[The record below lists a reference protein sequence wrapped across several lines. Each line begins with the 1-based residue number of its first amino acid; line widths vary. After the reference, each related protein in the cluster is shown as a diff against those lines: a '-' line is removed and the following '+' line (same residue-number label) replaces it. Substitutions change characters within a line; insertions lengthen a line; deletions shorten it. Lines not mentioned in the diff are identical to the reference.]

1 MKSLPSLILALFMTA
16 SSLVAQVG
24 NGVPFAAG
32 IDEACSSCT
41 TLVEIDPT
49 DPTLY
54 DRRHD
59 KFIIGENWGHYANR
73 LLNEVVGLNLT
84 DGYIDH
90 GFRGDGIAFPDNCR
104 LIPATQVGQGPA
116 FWREVTWGF
125 GTRTDPE
132 LDRDEQ
138 TGFGVLRQGDK
149 TGAIRTC
156 RRHPAVT
163 VEDSTIILDHT
174 SESFSDIPDGGELVL
189 WDNQNSGVMAYYDPH
204 KHEDKDDNQ
213 PDHNGSRI
221 WVTILLRHDGTYDA
235 NADDDDPV
243 ITLDMKGGLLW
254 RSAPFAKD
262 GTEPDNPRQDDV
274 EQLSHKNNVFFT
286 IEGNKRTKAQAGF
299 GESETVSNSEDPI
312 IDPGDLK
319 IRSLIS
325 KPRYVDD
332 DGKRRIVPHNGPFG
346 MNWNEIIPLYFRS
359 VPIIRTSDRVGGV
372 SVFPVNKPKG
382 RPDLVKGREWN
393 THATAGQDPFLPMR
407 RVTTITYN
415 ENATGNQIDPGG
427 CPEALT
433 ETEGYSENLFKT
445 MTITRGMLKRLP
457 RVSGTSGTSQ
467 WVSFS
472 ALMEFRPYHLKR
484 KNGSNEVE
492 LVGWEEDEAATRR
505 RLTNPDEAEVVHV
518 TRYSNPFLHNDR
530 QANATRVAD
539 LFMEVRYHGRET
551 VEIDWISFETPYMRK
566 MNKEELRTDLAE
578 AVAGLHAILKDA
590 SNETGKAQAERNLRI
605 LGLRIEEERPERI
618 WMSQRYLSALM
629 RGNIITEDRPFPHKH
644 WRHMVISDYSTYDR
658 EGKTQPIWW
667 WYDVKKRLHID
678 RTPVPFKRY
687 LSALTNATSEPATT
701 TADNTN
707 LGLGH
712 GVEGR
717 LVLNY
722 QTNALTRDLWSPAL
736 VSDPAHYANS
746 LFHHEVSLNA
756 SKCWG
761 WYSRRDGA
769 FLQGHAHVANVE
781 EKLLE
786 HLAKGRGNL
795 PGSSLTGINR
805 ADFITY
811 FLEDR
816 HEAKMRR
823 TDLEVGKGGSLTDD
837 ARITHHVYVS
847 SNGGPTHPVNDPAD
861 AVLYEVPLHVDDRGN
876 YDAPY
881 QLNIEREW
889 YIRMVAAGN
898 DNRSYD
904 GTKILQ
910 QIWTDANLSAEF
922 VGKVGDASFA
932 GIVGYRGH
940 APKFAEVLRYELGAA
955 VMIGSAGVM
964 IYGGTPVAEEIS
976 GTTPFNVMTAFRNSR
991 SFRNNHADPL
1001 TNFVTPMTHVWSP
1014 KLSSEERPEYSSAS
1028 NALAAFMGLGA
1039 APLDMHPRLGGDFSM
1054 TVSES
1059 ESLAVGSKKYHTAF
1073 PNFFVDHRNKFLK
1086 SGATPPPEVPT
1097 LNTAVIDVINKATYK
1112 PFGVRLDPF
1121 GLAPNE
1127 TTKIAS
1133 KDLYV
1138 GHHSLRR
1145 ELAHFGQAMLQK
1157 VPSLSGGYEEQT
1169 WQQRL
1174 AELRLVSWYG
1184 KGYVDLWSHDEA
1196 RYGSNDPLR
1205 NIVDVEK
1212 VRTRHPYRW
1221 LRHTSVDRAYSG
1233 GDHNGTYVEGTYE
1246 LRKNYESWDSSFY
1259 DVSILRRDAAGT
1271 DVDASDDVAE
1281 EFYLCVANRRIT
1293 PIVIGEPDDDY
1304 PHGRWNF
1311 TTPVEMG
1318 KEVSGSMLATKPYAQ
1333 IGSREVTLPF
1343 TYVDANGNAKLFRL
1357 TELNMALT
1365 MPIGEAIFAS
1375 TPDASGRTL
1384 TIDGAK
1390 PWRGIDTVVSSTGE
1404 LAVNLLPGEMKM
1416 FRVTVSP
1423 AAQPLQIGSLA
1434 LNTQSKVIMQQ
1445 HPTDATKVRYH
1456 MVYHLPEGE
1465 VVTPPNQPADGRA
1478 HVYYTRTKDW
1488 HESTNPLGPEM
1499 LLTTSNMWTNPIRL
1513 DMGIQ
1518 MSLAG
1523 NYQTHFEQG
1532 APANMTT
1539 QQRNALR
1546 NDLLASFDP
1555 SPTCSVPLLWS
1566 CAYPS
1571 ITQRVQGTDTIIH
1584 IVFGC
1589 RAWAR
1594 EGTVPSGCFGP
1605 HPATMHVCEVTFK
1618 SNTGGITGPAPTL
1631 AASQVVAMA
1640 GTNFSYDD
1648 LSAWVTP
1655 VVNAGVDNV
1664 HIAWSTPQGIGVLGK
1679 RPYKINNVTTFP
1691 SYPLIDRQ
1699 QLSVRR
1705 LLTNYDAQ
1713 APYTAT
1719 PLRGARYPTL
1729 NPLSNASKGHNDASL
1744 LWQENGRILYARP
1757 RLRRQSGSPDDDT
1770 QDNLGFDDYSIGE
1783 LCYHWNSANGCLKEA
1798 GGGLFDIV
1806 DTEDAKIAYVS
1817 NATDGLATMPSVARS
1832 LDTYVEN
1839 QPMRMGI
1846 DNHLDNS
1853 GVHVYY
1859 ETESITYQV
1868 RNTQT
1873 NRSEIIRRH
1882 LIETRENLA
1891 RYPEASQGVPTLR
1904 HWVRSRTF
1912 SQGWSLFHPHIVP
1925 GLYRTASKFDI
1936 PYGFEWENGQP
1947 QGEPVSMRIRNG
1959 NISDTA
1965 VWNAYSLINPATYNQ
1980 MWNNDAVSETPA
1992 SIGALAN
1999 HDETLVDVIP
2009 NNVIVVMHPL
2019 GQSDPVYL
2027 HSPSVHVNGL
2037 WPHITTPMSTTPA
2050 TTRFHSM
2057 AVVEGLK
2064 PDVSTQPPLDRRTI
2078 VSSVEPF
2085 YKPRPAVRQDRR
2097 HVGLELDGGQLTLH
2111 ILVDGRNVP
2120 VSWMPMG
2127 TTQRPGDKLVPPT
2140 FEVASAPIEIRSHK
2154 ALDVTLDGGLRSEI
2168 ELYLDAV
2175 DDGGAIVSSAEVPL
2189 DMIPVMPDMHTKVT
2203 MLAVNGKGGNYRFRA
2218 VARNAGTANLSE
2230 SIERYVGDVAPLEL
2244 DGKAKEHR
2252 EVVTIDLSKANG
2264 SPAARRITGIA
2275 ELTVIPNPATDNC
2288 IIVIPVAA
2296 NTLDPAMGTLNI
2308 VDATGSVIAT
2318 VRASEGSVV
2327 GLETHSLAA
2336 GMYSVTF
2343 ITEGRLPTVLRQRM
2357 VVVR

>member
-1 MKSLPSLILALFMTA
+1 MKSFLSLIFALSMTA
-16 SSLVAQVG
+16 SSLLAQVG

-32 IDEACSSCT
+32 VDEACSSCT
-41 TLVEIDPT
+41 TGVFVNPT
-49 DPTLY
+49 EPGLY

-59 KFIIGENWGHYANR
+59 KFIIGENFGQYGSRH
-73 LLNEVVGLNLT
+73 LNSVLGLNLV
-84 DGYIDH
+84 DNYIDGS
-90 GFRGDGIAFPDNCR
+90 GFGSQAVGFPEDCR
-104 LIPATQVGQGPA
+104 LIPLIQISQTPV
-116 FWREVTWGF
+116 FWHDISWGM

-138 TGFGVLRQGDK
+138 TGYGILRQGDK
-149 TGAIRTC
+149 TGAIRTS
-156 RRHPAVT
+156 RRHPAVN
-163 VEDSTIILDHT
+163 VLDSTIILNHN
-174 SESFSDIPDGGELVL
+174 SEPFIDIPDGGELVL
-189 WDNQNSGVMAYYDPH
+189 WDNQNSGVIQYHDIY
-204 KHEDKDDNQ
+204 KHQDKHHNR
-213 PDHNGSRI
+213 PDHNGSRL
-221 WVTILLRHDGTYDA
+221 WVTILLRHEGDYDA
-235 NADDDDPV
+235 DADDNEPV
-243 ITLDMKGGLLW
+243 LTLDMKGGLLW
-254 RSAPFAKD
+254 RPSGFVASGDGGSA
-262 GTEPDNPRQDDV
+262 GTNSPKAS
-274 EQLSHKNNVFFT
+274 SHKHDVNFT
-286 IEGNKRTKAQAGF
+286 IEGIRRQKEQAGF
-299 GESETVSNSEDPI
+299 GLSETVSNSEDPTV
-312 IDPGDLK
+312 DPGDLK
-319 IRSLIS
+319 NRSLIT

-332 DGKRRIVPHNGPFG
+332 EGKRRIVPHNGPFG

-359 VPIIRTSDRVGGV
+359 VPIIRTSDGVGGV
-372 SVFPVNKPKG
+372 SEFPVNKPKG
-382 RPDLVKGREWN
+382 RPNLVKGREWN

-407 RVTTITYN
+407 RVTTVTYN
-415 ENATGNQIDPGG
+415 ENETGNQIDPGG

-457 RVSGTSGTSQ
+457 RVAGTSGTSQ

-484 KNGSNEVE
+484 KNGNNEVE
-492 LVGWEEDEAATRR
+492 LVGWEEDEAATRS
-505 RLTNPDEAEVVHV
+505 RLNDPTGTKFARV
-518 TRYSNPFLHNDR
+518 TRYSNPFLSDPGNAD
-530 QANATRVAD
+530 ATRVTD
-539 LFMEVRYHGRET
+539 LFLELRYHGRET
-551 VEIDWISFETPYMRK
+551 VEIDWISFETPNMRK
-566 MNKEELRTDLAE
+566 IHKEELREDIAKSVKDIHDILLNTTSEMGE
-578 AVAGLHAILKDA
+578 AR
-590 SNETGKAQAERNLRI
+590 SNRNLRI
-605 LGLRIEEERPERI
+605 LGLRTEEEDPEQV
-618 WMSQRYLSALM
+618 WMSQRYFSALM
-629 RGNIITEDRPFPHKH
+629 RGNVITEDRPYPYQY
-644 WRHMVISDYSTYDR
+644 WRHMVISEFSTYER
-658 EGKTQPIWW
+658 EGVTQPIWW
-667 WYDVKKRLHID
+667 WYDVKKRSHIHV
-678 RTPVPFKRY
+678 TPTPLKRY
-687 LSALTNATSEPATT
+687 EARYESSDDENNARA
-701 TADNTN
+701 AAATN
-707 LGLGH
+707 LGLAK
-712 GVEGR
+712 GVEG
-717 LVLNY
+717 VVTY
-722 QTNALTRDLWSPAL
+722 QSTPLPALLREEWSPAHGSRT
-736 VSDPAHYANS
+736 SDDYVNS
-746 LFHHEVSLNA
+746 LFHHEA
-756 SKCWG
+756 SIGAGKNWDP
-761 WYSRRDGA
+761 YSRRDGA
-769 FLQGHAHVANVE
+769 FLTGHQRNANVE
-781 EKLLE
+781 DKLLD

-795 PGSSLTGINR
+795 PGSSLTGIDR
-805 ADFITY
+805 LDFIRY

-816 HEAKMRR
+816 HDVSMLR
-823 TDLEVGKGGSLTDD
+823 TDLPVDNGGSVTEPTSLM
-837 ARITHHVYVS
+837 HHVYVPPS
-847 SNGGPTHPVNDPAD
+847 GGKSHPENLVD
-861 AVLYEVPLHVDDRGN
+861 VPLHVSDGYN

-881 QLNIEREW
+881 QLIVEKEW
-889 YIRMVAAGN
+889 YLRLVSPGN
-898 DNRSYD
+898 GTRFFD

-910 QIWTDANLSAEF
+910 QIWTDTEHVVRTLGRTS
-922 VGKVGDASFA
+922 VS
-932 GIVGYRGH
+932 H
-940 APKFAEVLRYELGAA
+940 AALTGVVSLATNQSPKLAEVLRYEIGAA
-955 VMIGSAGVM
+955 VMTGSAGIMVF
-964 IYGGTPVAEEIS
+964 GGQPILGGGPEFKYFS
-976 GTTPFNVMTAFRNSR
+976 
-991 SFRNNHADPL
+991 SFRNGRHLMNNHGDPL
-1001 TNFVTPMTHVWSP
+1001 TWSLEP
-1014 KLSSEERPEYSSAS
+1014 SSHIWFPRSSSAVLPTYS
-1028 NALAAFMGLGA
+1028 DESHALKSFMDLGA
-1039 APLDMHPRLGGDFSM
+1039 SPSEMYPTLGGDYSVTLPSSPI
-1054 TVSES
+1054 TV
-1059 ESLAVGSKKYHTAF
+1059 GGKDYHTAF
-1073 PNFFVDHRNKFLK
+1073 LHLSIDPNNMGLS
-1086 SGATPPPEVPT
+1086 SGTSQIPT
-1097 LNTAVIDVINKATYK
+1097 TINTTLIDVRGRATFR
-1112 PFGVRLDPF
+1112 PLSPGPLLDPF
-1121 GLAPNE
+1121 GLSPDE
-1127 TTKIAS
+1127 TTNVAS
-1133 KDLYV
+1133 KDLYL

-1318 KEVSGSMLATKPYAQ
+1318 KEASGSMLATKPYAQ

-1365 MPIGEAIFAS
+1365 MPIGEAVFAS

-1679 RPYKINNVTTFP
+1679 RPYKINNVTTYP

-1925 GLYRTASKFDI
+1925 GLYRTAAKFDI

-1999 HDETLVDVIP
+1999 HDEALVDVIP

-2140 FEVASAPIEIRSHK
+2140 FEVASAPIEIHSHK

-2189 DMIPVMPDMHTKVT
+2189 DMIPVMPDMLTKVT

-2318 VRASEGSVV
+2318 VRTSEGSVV

-2336 GMYSVTF
+2336 GMYSATF
-2343 ITEGRLPTVLRQRM
+2343 VTEGRLPTVLRQRM